1 MCDGIKLPRYPPRM
15 SETDPSHPTAETVPQ
30 ALGRL
35 RVALQDAF
43 LQASRTLG
51 LTAQQAELLCAAM
64 APAAVGDL
72 ARVLRCDRS
81 NVSHLVERAAARG
94 LVNRR
99 TGDEDGRVTVVGLTA
114 EGERLAQRFI
124 AELEAQTRPL
134 CARWPDERRQLA
146 VELLNELSDA
156 LDTAASQAR
165 AGRPGRGTRPRSE
178 SAGPQPA
185 DRTLERPHSPPSAS
199 SGNLCP

>member
-1 MCDGIKLPRYPPRM
+1 MGEPDPRH
-15 SETDPSHPTAETVPQ
+15 PSAETVPQ

-64 APAAVGDL
+64 APSAVGDL
-72 ARVLRCDRS
+72 ARALRCDRS

-99 TGDEDGRVTVVGLTA
+99 TGDEDGRVTVVELTA

-124 AELEAQTRPL
+124 AELEAHTRPL
-134 CARWPDERRQLA
+134 CARWSNERRQLA
-146 VELLNELSDA
+146 VELLNELSDT
-156 LDTAASQAR
+156 LDTAARQSR
-165 AGRPGRGTRPRSE
+165 AGRPGRHPPPQRRDRP
-178 SAGPQPA
+178 PA
-185 DRTLERPHSPPSAS
+185 R
-199 SGNLCP
+199 

>member
-1 MCDGIKLPRYPPRM
+1 MIAPKYMMASSFLRYARPM
-15 SETDPSHPTAETVPQ
+15 SETDPRPPSAETVPQ

-72 ARVLRCDRS
+72 ARALRCDRS

-99 TGDEDGRVTVVGLTA
+99 SGDADGRVTVVGLTA

-134 CARWPDERRQLA
+134 WARWPDERRQLA

-165 AGRPGRGTRPRSE
+165 AGRPGRHPPPQRRDRP
-178 SAGPQPA
+178 PA
-185 DRTLERPHSPPSAS
+185 R
-199 SGNLCP
+199 

>member
-1 MCDGIKLPRYPPRM
+1 M
-15 SETDPSHPTAETVPQ
+15 SETDPTHPTADTVPQ

-35 RVALQDAF
+35 RVALEDAF

-51 LTAQQAELLCAAM
+51 LTAQQAELLCATM

-72 ARVLRCDRS
+72 ARTLRCDRS

-99 TGDEDGRVTVVGLTA
+99 TGEADGRVTVVGLTA

-134 CARWPDERRQLA
+134 YARWPDERRQLA
-146 VELLNELSDA
+146 VELLNELSDT
-156 LDTAASQAR
+156 LDAAASQAR
-165 AGRPGRGTRPRSE
+165 AGRPGRHP
-178 SAGPQPA
+178 PQRQAP
-185 DRTLERPHSPPSAS
+185 SPLILQP
-199 SGNLCP
+199 

>member
-1 MCDGIKLPRYPPRM
+1 MIAPKRVTASTFLRYAHRMREPDSRHPP
-15 SETDPSHPTAETVPQ
+15 AETLPQ

-43 LQASRTLG
+43 VQASRTLG

-72 ARVLRCDRS
+72 ARALRCDRS

-99 TGDEDGRVTVVGLTA
+99 TGDTDGRVTVVGLTA

-134 CARWPDERRQLA
+134 WARWPDERRQLA
-146 VELLNELSDA
+146 VELLNELSDT
-156 LDTAASQAR
+156 LETAASQAR
-165 AGRPGRGTRPRSE
+165 EGRPGRHPPPQRRGRP
-178 SAGPQPA
+178 PA
-185 DRTLERPHSPPSAS
+185 R
-199 SGNLCP
+199 

>member
-1 MCDGIKLPRYPPRM
+1 MVAPKYVTASSFPRYPRRM
-15 SETDPSHPTAETVPQ
+15 SEPDPRHPSAETVPQ

-35 RVALQDAF
+35 RVALEDAF

-72 ARVLRCDRS
+72 ARTLRCDRS
-81 NVSHLVERAAARG
+81 NVSHLVDRAAARG

-99 TGDEDGRVTVVGLTA
+99 TGDEDGRVTVVTLTA

-134 CARWPDERRQLA
+134 RARWPDERRQLA
-146 VELLNELSDA
+146 VELLNELSDT
-156 LDTAASQAR
+156 LDGAATQAR
-165 AGRPGRGTRPRSE
+165 AGRPGRRPPPQRRSR
-178 SAGPQPA
+178 PPA
-185 DRTLERPHSPPSAS
+185 R
-199 SGNLCP
+199 

>member
-1 MCDGIKLPRYPPRM
+1 MNQTDNPRHDPT
-15 SETDPSHPTAETVPQ
+15 ETLPQ

-35 RVALQDAF
+35 RVALEDAF

-72 ARVLRCDRS
+72 AQALRCDRS
-81 NVSHLVERAAARG
+81 NVSHLVDRAAARG

-99 TGDEDGRVTVVGLTA
+99 IGDEDGRVTVVTLTA
-114 EGERLAQRFI
+114 EGEQLAQRFI

-134 CARWPDERRQLA
+134 RARWPHERQQLA
-146 VELLNELSDA
+146 VELLNEISDT
-156 LDTAASQAR
+156 LDGAARQAR
-165 AGRPGRGTRPRSE
+165 AARGKGVQASTRRRSD
-178 SAGPQPA
+178 AGDSPA
-185 DRTLERPHSPPSAS
+185 RR
-199 SGNLCP
+199 